1 MKILIGDLSDNV
13 EACYFNPDI
22 VKSYD
27 NTITKG
33 LRLSMQAYANA
44 SGDAFVT
51 GERLAKAQEGLT
63 EQLGIA
69 VDFGNEERETFARLT
84 ELTGLTADE
93 AGNLAKFSAATGKS
107 TKSYVSD
114 LRVAANEAINV

>member
-1 MKILIGDLSDNV
+1 MGMRK
-13 EACYFNPDI
+13 E
-22 VKSYD
+22 
-27 NTITKG
+27 
-33 LRLSMQAYANA
+33 MQAYASA

-84 ELTGLTADE
+84 EITGLSADE
-93 AGNLAKFSAATGKS
+93 AGKLATFSAATGKS
-107 TKSYVSD
+107 TRAYVSD
-114 LRVAANEAINV
+114 LRVAS